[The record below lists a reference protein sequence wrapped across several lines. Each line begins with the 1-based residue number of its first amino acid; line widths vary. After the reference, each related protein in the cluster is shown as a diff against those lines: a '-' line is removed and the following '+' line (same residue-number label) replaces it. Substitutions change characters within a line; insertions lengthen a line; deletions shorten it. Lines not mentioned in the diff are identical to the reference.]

1 MSWEK
6 QFVWDWEL
14 TTRELRKFNL
24 NRVKLVPLKDDIR
37 VKFDYLYGDDAIE
50 EMTKIAAEMGM
61 TLTHFHK
68 RCRRAILF
76 TPEEKALLAERLNL
90 TEEEKAKY
98 L

>member
-1 MSWEK
+1 M
-6 QFVWDWEL
+6 
-14 TTRELRKFNL
+14 TTRELKKYDL
-24 NRVKLVPLKDDIR
+24 SKVKIAPEKDDIR
-37 VKFDYLYGDDAIE
+37 VKFNYLYGDNDIE

-76 TPEEKALLAERLNL
+76 TPEEKALLSERLNL